1 MTPLR
6 IGLVGLGPV
15 STGPFNAGEWGIQHM
30 NAIVKSPELELVA
43 VCNSTEESA
52 LNSIASHGLPS
63 TVKAYGSMEGIASD
77 PNVDLVAVVVHLDKH
92 YALAKTLLRYNKD
105 LFIEYPATPSV
116 AQTSELAELAR
127 SRGVRTII
135 GSQGRCDPA
144 VAKLRGL
151 IESRVIGD
159 VVYSTFIGHTSLDA
173 SQGWPKAQSGALD
186 LDSGISRLNIVF
198 GHQIDAFISVL
209 GTFSNIQSTF
219 KTKEKTARLLDAKG
233 NVVDLSYQITS
244 PDIILVQG
252 VLGGGAAASFQ
263 LRTNKCPA
271 DGVGSRW
278 IISGTEGELVYT
290 GDPGFFHMGVTGGK
304 LTLKKWAAGAE
315 EIDLQPEKGEYFGR
329 IAAPVIN
336 ILRLYEA
343 FAQGKKNAYAS
354 IEDSLETQRLLDQV
368 KQNAVWAP

>member
-6 IGLVGLGPV
+6 IGLVGLGPI

-30 NAIVKSPELELVA
+30 NAAINSPYLELVA
-43 VCNSTEESA
+43 VCNSTKESA
-52 LNSIASHGLPS
+52 QKSIASHGLPS
-63 TVKAYGSMEGIASD
+63 TVKAYGSMGDIAND

-92 YALAKTLLRYNKD
+92 YKLAKTLLQYNKD
-105 LFIEYPATPSV
+105 LLIEFPATPSV
-116 AQTSELAELAR
+116 AQTSELAELAK
-127 SRGVRTII
+127 SRGVKIII

-144 VAKLRGL
+144 VSKLREL
-151 IESRVIGD
+151 VDSKIIGD

-173 SQGWPKAQSGALD
+173 SQGWLEAQSGALD
-186 LDSGISRLNIVF
+186 LDSGISRFNIVF

-209 GTFSNIQSTF
+209 GSFSSIQTAF
-219 KTKEKTARLLDAKG
+219 KTKEKTTRLLDARG
-233 NVVDLSYQITS
+233 NVVDPLYKITS

-252 VLGGGAAASFQ
+252 VLEQGAAASFQ

-278 IISGTEGELVYT
+278 IISGTEGELIYT
-290 GDPGFFHMGVTGGK
+290 GGPGFFHMGTPGGK
-304 LTLKKWAAGAE
+304 ITLNKWTAEAE
-315 EIDLQPEKGEYFGR
+315 EIDFRSEEKEYINR
-329 IAAPVIN
+329 VDAPGVN

-354 IEDSLETQRLLDQV
+354 IEDSLETQRFLENV

>member
-1 MTPLR
+1 MNPLR
-6 IGLVGLGPV
+6 VGLVGLGPV
-15 STGPFNAGEWGIQHM
+15 STGPFNAGEWGIQHL
-30 NAIVKSPELELVA
+30 NAIVNSPHLELVA
-43 VCNSTEESA
+43 VCNSSEESA
-52 LNSIASHGLPS
+52 LKSIASHDLSS

-92 YALAKTLLRYNKD
+92 YALAKTLLKYNKD
-105 LFIEYPATPSV
+105 LFIEFPATPSV
-116 AQTSELAELAR
+116 AQTSELAKLAR

-144 VAKLRGL
+144 VAKLREL
-151 IESRVIGD
+151 IESKVIGD

-173 SQGWPKAQSGALD
+173 SEGWPKAQSGALD

-209 GTFSNIQSTF
+209 GTFSTIQSTF
-219 KTKEKTARLLDAKG
+219 KTKEKTTRLLDAKG
-233 NVVDLSYQITS
+233 DVVDPSYQITS

-263 LRTNKCPA
+263 LRTNKSPA

-304 LTLKKWAAGAE
+304 LTLKKWAAGTE
-315 EIDLQPEKGEYFGR
+315 EIDLQSEKGEYFGR
-329 IAAPVIN
+329 IAAPGIN

-354 IEDSLETQRLLDQV
+354 IEDSLETQRLLDKV